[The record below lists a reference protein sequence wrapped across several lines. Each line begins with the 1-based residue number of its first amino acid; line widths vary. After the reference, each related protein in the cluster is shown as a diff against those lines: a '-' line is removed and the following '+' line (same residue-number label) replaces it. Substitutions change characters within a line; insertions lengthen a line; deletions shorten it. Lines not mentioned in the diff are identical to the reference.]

1 MKSAEARSN
10 YQRCN
15 GIGEARVK
23 AGFAEVASR

>member
-1 MKSAEARSN
+1 MKAAEARSN

-15 GIGEARVK
+15 RAGEARVK